1 MEKRFNLKTTRIT
14 TKQTHIDVETG
25 KKFSVK
31 QRIPYYF
38 YKRSNLTTV
47 RSSISDVSHYKKGK
61 KEKKKEKRK

>member
-61 KEKKKEKRK
+61 KKEKRK